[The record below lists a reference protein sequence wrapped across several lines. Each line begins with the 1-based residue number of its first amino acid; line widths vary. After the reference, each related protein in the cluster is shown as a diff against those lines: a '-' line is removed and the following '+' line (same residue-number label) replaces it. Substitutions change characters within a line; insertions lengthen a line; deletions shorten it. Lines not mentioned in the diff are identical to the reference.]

1 MTEQI
6 RRAKAE
12 AKRPRMWLTLAAF
25 LVLMSSG
32 AWVAAIAAA
41 PGHASVQG
49 SNTLA
54 WDGKKGA
61 DACARGTTGNMLWI
75 FNPHSSAVPK
85 TLTVTWSTGETDTY
99 AGWNQS
105 GQGQD
110 WHLTV
115 NIVGAFP
122 PKSAS
127 VSYDGTL
134 GKNPILTISG
144 CNESGTT
151 GTTTT
156 GTTTN
161 GTTTGG
167 TTTNGTTTSG
177 TTTSGT
183 TTNGTTTVTTT
194 GTTTVTTPGTTTT
207 VPGKTTTVTNTVTG
221 PTQTVTAPTQ
231 TVTVTTP
238 GKTTTV
244 TQTVT
249 TPGKTKVIIKR
260 KVIVHVKKVKVPAKP
275 KHRHT
280 VPAPPAQG
288 YTQ

>member
-1 MTEQI
+1 MAEQI
-6 RRAKAE
+6 RRAKSA
-12 AKRPRMWLTLAAF
+12 ARRPRMWLALAAF
-25 LVLMSSG
+25 LVLMAGG
-32 AWVAAIAAA
+32 AWAAVIATA
-41 PGHASVQG
+41 PSRASVQG
-49 SNTLA
+49 GSTLA

-85 TLTVTWSTGETDTY
+85 TLTVTWSTGQTITY
-99 AGWNQS
+99 SGWTQS

-115 NIVGAFP
+115 DIVGAFP

-144 CNESGTT
+144 CNESTT
-151 GTTTT
+151 STTTT
-156 GTTTN
+156 T

-167 TTTNGTTTSG
+167 TTTSGTTTGGTTTSG
-177 TTTSGT
+177 TTTTS
-183 TTNGTTTVTTT
+183 TTT
-194 GTTTVTTPGTTTT
+194 GSTTTVTTPGTTTT
-207 VPGKTTTVTNTVTG
+207 VPGGTTTVQGGTTTVTKTATS
-221 PTQTVTAPTQ
+221 PTQTVTSRTQ

-238 GKTTTV
+238 GKITTV
-244 TQTVT
+244 TNTVT
-249 TPGKTKVIIKR
+249 TPGKTKVTIKK

-280 VPAPPAQG
+280 VPAPPVQG

>member
-6 RRAKAE
+6 RRVKAE
-12 AKRPRMWLTLAAF
+12 AKRPRLWLTLAAF
-25 LVLMSSG
+25 LVLMAGG
-32 AWVAAIAAA
+32 AWAAVVSTA
-41 PGHASVQG
+41 PSHASVQG
-49 SNTLA
+49 GSTLA

-75 FNPHSSAVPK
+75 FNPHSNAVPK

-99 AGWNQS
+99 AGWTRS
-105 GQGQD
+105 GQSQD

-144 CNESGTT
+144 CNESTT

-156 GTTTN
+156 GTTT
-161 GTTTGG
+161 TG
-167 TTTNGTTTSG
+167 GTTTSG
-177 TTTSGT
+177 TTT
-183 TTNGTTTVTTT
+183 TNSTTTVTTT

-207 VPGKTTTVTNTVTG
+207 VPGRTTTVTNTVTS

-238 GKTTTV
+238 GNTTTV
-244 TQTVT
+244 THTVTVT
-249 TPGKTKVIIKR
+249 TPGKTKVIIKK
-260 KVIVHVKKVKVPAKP
+260 KVVVHVKKVKVPAKP

-280 VPAPPAQG
+280 VPAPPVQG
-288 YTQ
+288 YTR